1 MVAPA
6 QAAEMLAEA
15 LYNLK
20 QARLPMRDV
29 TAYVPAGPLP
39 LPEEIMQVVEV
50 ALAQAVVAYTG
61 VYQQGDRIIAVQA
74 DEAQGPGALFVL
86 VERTPAL
93 PRGLSEASAL
103 LAERFPGA
111 SLAQPVAASPDA
123 SAWAEGYLL
132 QGAAAEA
139 VYLGA
144 CLPHQEGAV
153 VVAIAASG
161 SLREAL
167 ALR

>member
-1 MVAPA
+1 MVVPA
-6 QAAEMLAEA
+6 QAAEMLTEA
-15 LYNLK
+15 LYTLK
-20 QARLPMRDV
+20 QARLPIRDV
-29 TAYVPAGPLP
+29 TAYVSGGPTPLTAG
-39 LPEEIMQVVEV
+39 IAHMVEG
-50 ALAQAVVAYTG
+50 ALAHGAVAYTG